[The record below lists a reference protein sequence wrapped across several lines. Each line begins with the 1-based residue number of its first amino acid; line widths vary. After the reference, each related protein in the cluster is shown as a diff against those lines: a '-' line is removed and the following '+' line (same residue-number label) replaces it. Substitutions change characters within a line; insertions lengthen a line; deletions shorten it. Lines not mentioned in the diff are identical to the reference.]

1 MSISSIN
8 YSSSVLGSQIRNIN
22 QQLTDL
28 STQLSTGKLSQNY
41 SGMGTNEGF
50 AIAGRA
56 QLSNIAAYTDTMTNV
71 NVSINL
77 ANTAL
82 QSLTTIRNTVQT
94 GSANTAQDL
103 NVDGQTVAQNTAAAQ
118 FGSMVGVLN
127 TQSGNRYLFSGTAF
141 NTPSVA
147 NAGDIINGTTTQA
160 GFKTVMAERQ
170 AADLGANGM
179 GRLVLTTPQPTPS
192 SVKVSEDF
200 AASPFGLK
208 IAAVSSTLTGATVSG
223 PSGSP
228 VSFSV
233 DLNGVNPKNGDKLSV
248 QFTLPDGS
256 TEQIDLT
263 ASTATPTPVGSFA
276 IDPGNPNV
284 VPVVPPDPN
293 ITATNLNTALNTAI
307 KKLAGTSLVAASAI
321 TAGDN
326 FFNTAGSATA
336 NVAATGNLRSY
347 TSTTGTGS
355 VALQDSA
362 LAIASTTTSLDS
374 SATPHLNGTIL
385 NALANAPTGTTLT
398 ITGASGAHTIT
409 FDPTVT
415 TVTTTASGNTTIGL
429 ASGSAAKVSD
439 ILNAIATAAG
449 IPAANVTLSAGGNI
463 QIATGTGTDVAVT
476 GGAAAT
482 ALGLSSVTR
491 GSVAST
497 PQITGSTVLSGI
509 ATTGG
514 PEVLSA
520 AFQAGSAGPPAVN
533 PDTITVNGQTLTFV
547 ASGASG
553 PNQINITDN
562 ITTLLGKIDQIT
574 GTTKPSTIHGGV
586 ITINTDDPGSLN
598 ITSSNSTAFAA
609 LGFTT
614 SPVTAAKAP
623 LRVGSSPLGSA
634 TTLVNGSAT
643 TVQWYLGNDG
653 PGSPRSTAMARVD
666 DSVTVQYGAQAN
678 EDAIRKELQAVA
690 VFGTFSTSPTGQ
702 YSGGQVAALS
712 LRVTQ
717 ALTKQP
723 GEQRIEDIQTD
734 IAMAQNT
741 MKDAGT
747 RQTQAKAQLQTII
760 DQAESA
766 SPDQVASE
774 ILSLQNALQ
783 ASYQVTSNL
792 AQLSLVKF
800 L

>member
-56 QLSNIAAYTDTMTNV
+56 QLSNIAAYTDTITNV
-71 NVSINL
+71 NVNINL

-82 QSLTTIRNTVQT
+82 QALTTIRNTVQT

-103 NVDGQTVAQNTAAAQ
+103 NVNGQTVAQNTAAAQ

-141 NTPSVA
+141 NTQSVA
-147 NAGDIINGTTTQA
+147 DAGDIINGTTTQA

-170 AADLGANGM
+170 AADLGAGGM
-179 GRLVLTTPQPTPS
+179 GRLVQTQPTPS
-192 SVKVSEDF
+192 SVQVSEDV
-200 AASPFGLK
+200 AGSPFGLK
-208 IAAVSSTLTGATVSG
+208 IKAVSSTLTGATVTG

-233 DLNGVNPKNGDKLSV
+233 DLNGTNPSNGDKLSV
-248 QFTLPDGS
+248 QFTLPDGT

-263 ASTATPTPVGSFA
+263 ASTKTPTPLGSFA
-276 IDPGNPNV
+276 IDASVPVNPN
-284 VPVVPPDPN
+284 N
-293 ITATNLNTALNTAI
+293 TATNLNTALNTAI
-307 KKLAGTSLVAASAI
+307 TKLANTSLVAASAI
-321 TAGDN
+321 VAGDN
-326 FFNTAGSATA
+326 FFNTASSAIGTPV
-336 NVAATGNLRSY
+336 NNQAAT
-347 TSTTGTGS
+347 
-355 VALQDSA
+355 
-362 LAIASTTTSLDS
+362 
-374 SATPHLNGTIL
+374 P
-385 NALANAPTGTTLT
+385 AP
-398 ITGASGAHTIT
+398 
-409 FDPTVT
+409 
-415 TVTTTASGNTTIGL
+415 
-429 ASGSAAKVSD
+429 
-439 ILNAIATAAG
+439 
-449 IPAANVTLSAGGNI
+449 
-463 QIATGTGTDVAVT
+463 VT
-476 GGAAAT
+476 GAT
-482 ALGLSSVTR
+482 ALSGASPSDSISP
-491 GSVAST
+491 GFVA
-497 PQITGSTVLSGI
+497 G
-509 ATTGG
+509 
-514 PEVLSA
+514 
-520 AFQAGSAGPPAVN
+520 N
-533 PDTITVNGQTLTFV
+533 TITVNGTTLTFV
-547 ASGASG
+547 ASGATG
-553 PNQINITDN
+553 NQLNVGDSIQ
-562 ITTLLGKIDQIT
+562 TLLSKIDSIT
-574 GTTKPSTIHGGV
+574 GTSKPSTIHGGS
-586 ITINTDDPGSLN
+586 ITINTDDAASLSISGSTPGA
-598 ITSSNSTAFAA
+598 TAA
-609 LGFTT
+609 LGALGF
-614 SPVTAAKAP
+614 SSAPITATQPP
-623 LRVGSSPLGSA
+623 LRVGSSPASSA

-643 TVQWYLGNDG
+643 TVKWYLGNDG

-666 DSVTVQYGAQAN
+666 DSVTVQYGAQAD
-678 EDAIRKELQAVA
+678 EDAIRRQLQAIA

-702 YSGGQVAALS
+702 YSGGQVSALS

-717 ALTKQP
+717 ALTQQP
-723 GEQRIEDIQTD
+723 GQQRIEDIQTD

-741 MKDAGT
+741 MKDAST

>member
-8 YSSSVLGSQIRNIN
+8 YSSSVLGAQIRNIN

-28 STQLSTGKLSQNY
+28 STQLATGKLSQNY

-56 QLSNIAAYTDTMTNV
+56 QISNIAAYTDTITNV

-82 QSLTTIRNTVQT
+82 QSLTKIRSTVQT

-103 NVDGQTVAQNTAAAQ
+103 NVNGQTIAQNTAAAQ

-127 TQSGNRYLFSGTAF
+127 TQTGNRYLFSGTAV
-141 NTPSVA
+141 NTQPVA
-147 NAGDIINGTTTQA
+147 DAGDIINGTTTQA

-179 GRLVLTTPQPTPS
+179 GRLVQTQPTPS
-192 SVKVSEDF
+192 SIQVSEDV
-200 AASPFGLK
+200 AGSPFGLK
-208 IAAVSSTLTGATVSG
+208 LKAVSSTLTGATVTG

-233 DLNGVNPKNGDKLSV
+233 DLNGVNPNNGDKLSI
-248 QFTLPDGS
+248 QFTLPDGT

-263 ASTATPTPVGSFA
+263 ASSATPTPLGSFA
-276 IDPGNPNV
+276 IDASVPVNPN
-284 VPVVPPDPN
+284 N
-293 ITATNLNTALNTAI
+293 TAANLNTALNTAI
-307 KKLAGTSLVAASAI
+307 TKLANTSLVAASAV

-326 FFNTAGSATA
+326 FFNTA
-336 NVAATGNLRSY
+336 
-347 TSTTGTGS
+347 
-355 VALQDSA
+355 
-362 LAIASTTTSLDS
+362 S
-374 SATPHLNGTIL
+374 SAIGTPVNNQAAPPAPVTGVT
-385 NALANAPTGTTLT
+385 ALS
-398 ITGASGAHTIT
+398 GAS
-409 FDPTVT
+409 P
-415 TVTTTASGNTTIGL
+415 
-429 ASGSAAKVSD
+429 SD
-439 ILNAIATAAG
+439 SISPGFVAG
-449 IPAANVTLSAGGNI
+449 
-463 QIATGTGTDVAVT
+463 
-476 GGAAAT
+476 
-482 ALGLSSVTR
+482 
-491 GSVAST
+491 
-497 PQITGSTVLSGI
+497 
-509 ATTGG
+509 
-514 PEVLSA
+514 
-520 AFQAGSAGPPAVN
+520 
-533 PDTITVNGQTLTFV
+533 DTITINGTTLTFV
-547 ASGASG
+547 ASGATG
-553 PNQINITDN
+553 NQLNVTDS
-562 ITTLLGKIDQIT
+562 IQTLLGKIDQIT
-574 GTTKPSTIHGGV
+574 GTSKPSTVHGGS
-586 ITINTDDPGSLN
+586 ITIKTDDAASLN
-598 ITSSNSTAFAA
+598 INSSNTGALAS
-609 LGFTT
+609 LGFAST
-614 SPVTAAKAP
+614 PVTATQPP
-623 LRVGSSPLGSA
+623 LRVGSSPASSA
-634 TTLVNGSAT
+634 TTLVNGSAN
-643 TVQWYLGNDG
+643 TVKWYQGNDG
-653 PGSPRSTAMARVD
+653 PGSARSTAMARVD

-678 EDAIRKELQAVA
+678 EDAIRRQLQAIA

-717 ALTKQP
+717 ALTQQP
-723 GEQRIEDIQTD
+723 GQQRIEDIQTD

-741 MKDAGT
+741 MKDAST

-774 ILSLQNALQ
+774 ILALQNALQ

>member
-8 YSSSVLGSQIRNIN
+8 YSSSVLGAQIRNIN

-56 QLSNIAAYTDTMTNV
+56 QLSNIAAYTDTITNV

-82 QSLTTIRNTVQT
+82 QSLTKIRSTVQT

-103 NVDGQTVAQNTAAAQ
+103 NVNGQTIAQNTAAAQ

-127 TQSGNRYLFSGTAF
+127 TQTGNRYLFSGTAV
-141 NTPSVA
+141 NTQSVA

-170 AADLGANGM
+170 AADLGASGM
-179 GRLVLTTPQPTPS
+179 GRLVQTQPTAS
-192 SVKVSEDF
+192 SVQVSEDV
-200 AASPFGLK
+200 AGSPFGLK
-208 IAAVSSTLTGATVSG
+208 IKAVSSTLSGATVTG

-233 DLNGVNPKNGDKLSV
+233 DLNGVNPNNGDKLSI

-263 ASTATPTPVGSFA
+263 ASSATPTPLGSFA
-276 IDPGNPNV
+276 IDASTPVNPN
-284 VPVVPPDPN
+284 N
-293 ITATNLNTALNTAI
+293 TAANLNTALNTAI
-307 KKLAGTSLVAASAI
+307 QKLANTSLVAASAVV
-321 TAGDN
+321 AGDN
-326 FFNTAGSATA
+326 FFNTA
-336 NVAATGNLRSY
+336 
-347 TSTTGTGS
+347 
-355 VALQDSA
+355 
-362 LAIASTTTSLDS
+362 S
-374 SATPHLNGTIL
+374 SAIGTPVN
-385 NALANAPTGTTLT
+385 NQAVPPAP
-398 ITGASGAHTIT
+398 
-409 FDPTVT
+409 
-415 TVTTTASGNTTIGL
+415 
-429 ASGSAAKVSD
+429 
-439 ILNAIATAAG
+439 
-449 IPAANVTLSAGGNI
+449 
-463 QIATGTGTDVAVT
+463 VT
-476 GGAAAT
+476 GAT
-482 ALGLSSVTR
+482 ALSGATPSDSISP
-491 GSVAST
+491 GFVA
-497 PQITGSTVLSGI
+497 G
-509 ATTGG
+509 
-514 PEVLSA
+514 
-520 AFQAGSAGPPAVN
+520 
-533 PDTITVNGQTLTFV
+533 DTITVNGTTLTFV
-547 ASGASG
+547 ASGATG
-553 PNQINITDN
+553 NQLNVTDS
-562 ITTLLGKIDQIT
+562 IQALLTKIDAIT
-574 GTTKPSTIHGGV
+574 GTSKPSTVHGGS
-586 ITINTDDPGSLN
+586 ITINTDDAASLN
-598 ITSSNSTAFAA
+598 ITTSNTGALSA
-609 LGFTT
+609 LGFAAT
-614 SPVTAAKAP
+614 PVTATQPP
-623 LRVGSSPLGSA
+623 LRVGSSPASSA
-634 TTLVNGSAT
+634 TTLVNGSAN
-643 TVQWYLGNDG
+643 TVKWYLGNDG

-666 DSVTVQYGAQAN
+666 DAVTVQYGAQAN
-678 EDAIRKELQAVA
+678 EDAIRRQLQAIA

-702 YSGGQVAALS
+702 YSGGQVSALS

-717 ALTKQP
+717 ALTQQP
-723 GEQRIEDIQTD
+723 GQQRIEDIQTD

-741 MKDAGT
+741 MKDAST

-774 ILSLQNALQ
+774 ILALQNALQ

>member
-8 YSSSVLGSQIRNIN
+8 YGSSVLGAQIRNIN

-50 AIAGRA
+50 AIASRA
-56 QLSNIAAYTDTMTNV
+56 HLSNIAAYTDTITNV
-71 NVSINL
+71 NVNINL

-94 GSANTAQDL
+94 GSAGTSQDL
-103 NVDGQTVAQNTAAAQ
+103 NVNGQTVAQNTAAAQ

-127 TQSGNRYLFSGTAF
+127 TQSGNRYLFSGTAY
-141 NTPSVA
+141 NTQSVA
-147 NAGDIINGTTTQA
+147 DAGDIINGTTTQA
-160 GFKTVMAERQ
+160 GLKTVMAERQ

-179 GRLVLTTPQPTPS
+179 GRLVQSTLVSGAIQVQEDSPT
-192 SVKVSEDF
+192 
-200 AASPFGLK
+200 SPFGLK
-208 IAAVSSTLTGATVSG
+208 IAAVSSTLTGATVTG

-233 DLNGVNPKNGDKLSV
+233 NLNGVNPNNGDKLSV
-248 QFTLPDGS
+248 KFTLPDGS

-276 IDPGNPNV
+276 IDPGNPNIIPA
-284 VPVVPPDPN
+284 VPSNPT
-293 ITATNLNTALNTAI
+293 ITSANLNTALNTAI
-307 KKLAGTSLVAASAI
+307 KKLAGTSLVAASAVA
-321 TAGDN
+321 AGDN

-336 NVAATGNLRSY
+336 NAAAIGNLVSY

-362 LAIASTTTSLDS
+362 SASASATTSLDPA
-374 SATPHLNGTIL
+374 ATPHLNGATL
-385 NALANAPTGTTLT
+385 TALANAPTGTTLT
-398 ITGASGAHTIT
+398 ITGANGAHTIT

-415 TVTTTASGNTTIGL
+415 TVTTASGNTTIGL
-429 ASGSAAKVSD
+429 ASGSTAKVSD

-449 IPAANVTLSAGGNI
+449 VPSANVTLSASGNI
-463 QIATGTGTDVAVT
+463 QIATGTATDVAVT
-476 GGAAAT
+476 GGPAAT

-491 GSVAST
+491 GSVLST
-497 PQITGSTVLSGI
+497 PPITGSTVLSGP
-509 ATTGG
+509 ATAGG
-514 PEVLSA
+514 PEVLA
-520 AFQAGSAGPPAVN
+520 TAFQAGSSGPPAVS

-553 PNQINITDN
+553 PNQINITDTV
-562 ITTLLGKIDQIT
+562 TTLLGKIDQIT

-598 ITSSNSTAFAA
+598 ITSSNGAAFAA

-623 LRVGSSPLGSA
+623 LRVGSSPSGSA

-643 TVQWYLGNDG
+643 TVKWYTGNDG
-653 PGSPRSTAMARVD
+653 PGSARSTAVARVD
-666 DSVTVQYGAQAN
+666 DSVTVQYGAQAD
-678 EDAIRKELQAVA
+678 ESAIRKQLQAIA

-702 YSGGQVAALS
+702 YAGGQVAALA
-712 LRVTQ
+712 LRTTQ
-717 ALTKQP
+717 ALTPQP
-723 GEQRIEDIQTD
+723 GQQKIEDIQTD

-741 MKDAGT
+741 MKDAST
-747 RQTQAKAQLQTII
+747 RQTQAKAQLQTIV

-783 ASYQVTSNL
+783 ASYQTTANL

>member
-1 MSISSIN
+1 MSINSIN
-8 YSSSVLGSQIRNIN
+8 YSSSILGSQIRNIN

-56 QLSNIAAYTDTMTNV
+56 QLSNIAAYTDTITNV
-71 NVSINL
+71 NVNINL

-94 GSANTAQDL
+94 GSATSAQDL
-103 NVDGQTVAQNTAAAQ
+103 NVNGQTVAQNTAAAQ

-141 NTPSVA
+141 NTQSVA

-160 GFKTVMAERQ
+160 GLKTVMAERQ

-179 GRLVLTTPQPTPS
+179 GRLVQSTLPSGAIQVQEDSPT
-192 SVKVSEDF
+192 
-200 AASPFGLK
+200 SPFGLK
-208 IAAVSSTLTGATVSG
+208 IAAVSSTLTGATITG

-233 DLNGVNPKNGDKLSV
+233 NLNGVNPKNGDKFSV

-276 IDPGNPNV
+276 IDASTPVNPAN
-284 VPVVPPDPN
+284 
-293 ITATNLNTALNTAI
+293 TSANLNTALNTAI
-307 KKLAGTSLVAASAI
+307 TKLANTSLVAASAV

-326 FFNTAGSATA
+326 FFNTVGSATA
-336 NVAATGNLRSY
+336 NVAAPGNLLSY

-362 LAIASTTTSLDS
+362 SAAASTTTSLDP
-374 SATPHLNGTIL
+374 SATPHLNNTVL
-385 NALANAPTGTTLT
+385 TALANAPTGTTLT

-409 FDPTVT
+409 FDPTAT
-415 TVTTTASGNTTIGL
+415 TVTTAGGNTTIGL
-429 ASGSAAKVSD
+429 ASGSAAKASD

-449 IPAANVTLSAGGNI
+449 VPSANVTLSASGNI

-491 GSVAST
+491 GNVSST
-497 PQITGSTVLSGI
+497 PPITGSTVLSGAAI
-509 ATTGG
+509 AGG
-514 PEVLSA
+514 PEVLST
-520 AFQAGSAGPPAVN
+520 AFQAGSAGPPVVS

-547 ASGASG
+547 ASGATG

-598 ITSSNSTAFAA
+598 ITSSNGAAFGA

-623 LRVGSSPLGSA
+623 LRVGSSPASSA
-634 TTLVNGSAT
+634 TTLVNGSAN
-643 TVQWYLGNDG
+643 TVKWYTGNDG
-653 PGSPRSTAMARVD
+653 PGSARSTAVARVD
-666 DSVTVQYGAQAN
+666 DSITVQYGAQAN
-678 EDAIRKELQAVA
+678 EDAIRKQMQAVA

-702 YSGGQVAALS
+702 YAGGQVAALS
-712 LRVTQ
+712 LRTTQ

-741 MKDAGT
+741 MKDAST
-747 RQTQAKAQLQTII
+747 RQTQAKAQLQSIV